1 VAAEAHTQPGAQPS
15 IATYARLGIVLVPLT
30 LVGTVAVS
38 SWI

>member
-1 VAAEAHTQPGAQPS
+1 VAAEAAHVAGAQRS
-15 IATYARLGIVLVPLT
+15 ISTYTRFGIVLVPLT